1 MDFTAKLDLL
11 MKARGLS
18 RRQFAL
24 QSGIPY
30 TTIVNFYEK
39 GAGGVKLSTLRKI
52 TAFFSV
58 SLDYLTNSQ
67 IEDPDYGKAAGFCV
81 TCPEMQLLRKYRAI
95 SPHGRDLVNTV
106 LQKQYAYEQACGEQA
121 PSRKEQPLID
131 LRHYWDA
138 PSAGEGN
145 PFSDG
150 GYDLLHVEDSPA
162 ARQADFALTVSG
174 RSMEPR
180 FLDGDIVL
188 VKAQETYEIGDIV
201 VFSKNEE
208 SYIKL
213 AGRRCFESINPAFAD
228 IPLSEDDSFRC
239 FGIVLGKL

>member
-1 MDFTAKLDLL
+1 MDFTEKLDLL
-11 MKARGLS
+11 MQSRGLS

-39 GAGGVKLSTLRKI
+39 GTEGVKLSTLRKI
-52 TAFFSV
+52 TAFFGV
-58 SLDYLTNSQ
+58 SLDYLTNDR
-67 IEDPDYGKAAGFCV
+67 ITDPNHGKASGFSV
-81 TCPEMQLLRKYRAI
+81 TYPEMQMLQKYRAI
-95 SPHGRDLVNTV
+95 SPHGKDLVDTI
-106 LQKQYAYEQACGEQA
+106 LEKQYCHEQAREAQKKGR
-121 PSRKEQPLID
+121 PSPPLID

-150 GYDLLHVEDSPA
+150 GYDILQVEDSPA
-162 ARQADFALTVSG
+162 ARSADFAITVSG
-174 RSMEPR
+174 HSMEPK
-180 FLDGDIVL
+180 FLDGDVVL

-201 VFSKNEE
+201 VFAKDGE

-213 AGRRCFESINPAFAD
+213 AGRRCFESINPDYAD
-228 IPLSEDDSFRC
+228 IRVSDEDSFRC
-239 FGIVLGKL
+239 FGIVLGKA